1 MPRRS
6 SPVAMTDHPSTQAP
20 KKKRRAAGKFASTA
34 ARKRTKAKTK
44 ASQRGVIQPLL
55 QLPAPRPLLL
65 LTYVGPS
72 QQIGSSAIAID
83 LSRPIKNPSA
93 PQIVEPR
100 SKIDDAVGCDIP
112 SGCLPAAVPDD
123 TLTQAPKQKKHS
135 VARKTAGKLERRQK
149 IIKTK
154 SSPHVPTPPRL
165 PTAPQ
170 IRLPLLSGVGDQNGS
185 SASTINLVRSIAQ
198 PSAPQLAHAEP
209 QPVDAGRYHQSAPS
223 STRPAGTTET
233 SEGPRGSV
241 PPRVHRAY
249 SIDSRVVAKVSFTAA
264 VIGAVLLLVRL
275 PPLKPND
282 AIVTHE
288 LPPAETMLIQDIGA
302 PGDAADRAAAQEA
315 SFASLAA
322 DRTAEQDATFASL
335 AADRTAGQQ
344 VTFASLPV
352 DRTAG
357 QQATFVAADRTAE
370 QRATFA
376 SLVAATEVKLTEVS
390 TLAGLDSIQP
400 FTVAFSDHPDGQPA
414 DPATGLI
421 AFDNWAATRPAQK
434 YFLSPFP
441 DYTEKVLSAGPD
453 GGKKPTVEKLH
464 MYVAEARFVIAK
476 SPQAIDLSQYVS
488 IDYLEGIDAAIKHHL
503 ISPGEAD
510 NSANPNPARR
520 WCEPQAS
527 VLCIKSRYR
536 LEGKLP
542 SAIQLL
548 NQITSG
554 KKIADYLEFQ
564 SELRAVPVAELDQ
577 KGLAKLTGLD
587 MPVTGLLE
595 ETIFHVNQIMQF
607 GKFLV
612 LLQQD
617 TADPNRTVAT
627 AVIALALKSRL
638 IEKQKRFEDVPVL
651 HNLVPAQLLTG
662 RSTFNTGTSIS
673 AGLPLYAR
681 SNIKAVA
688 ATFERK

>member
-6 SPVAMTDHPSTQAP
+6 LPVAMTDHASTQAP
-20 KKKRRAAGKFASTA
+20 KKKRRAARKFASTT

-44 ASQRGVIQPLL
+44 AYQHGVIQPLL

-65 LTYVGPS
+65 LTCGGPS

-83 LSRPIKNPSA
+83 LPLPIKNPSA
-93 PQIVEPR
+93 PQIIEPR
-100 SKIDDAVGCDIP
+100 SEIDNPVGCDIP
-112 SGCLPAAVPDD
+112 SGCLPAAMPDD
-123 TLTQAPKQKKHS
+123 KLTQAPKQKRKHS
-135 VARKTAGKLERRQK
+135 AARKTAGKLVRRQK
-149 IIKTK
+149 TIKTK
-154 SSPHVPTPPRL
+154 SSPHVPTQPRL
-165 PTAPQ
+165 PPAPQ
-170 IRLPLLSGVGDQNGS
+170 MRLPLLSGVGDQIGS
-185 SASTINLVRSIAQ
+185 SASTINLARSTAQ
-198 PSAPQLAHAEP
+198 PSAPQLARADP
-209 QPVDAGRYHQSAPS
+209 QPVDAVRYDQSAPS
-223 STRPAGTTET
+223 STCPAGTTET
-233 SEGPRGSV
+233 CPEAPRDPV
-241 PPRVHRAY
+241 PARVHRAY
-249 SIDSRVVAKVSFTAA
+249 LIDPRVVAKVSFTVAL
-264 VIGAVLLLVRL
+264 IGAVLLLVRL

-282 AIVTHE
+282 AILTHE
-288 LPPAETMLIQDIGA
+288 QPPAETMLIQDIGA
-302 PGDAADRAAAQEA
+302 PSDAADRTAAQEA

-322 DRTAEQDATFASL
+322 DRQDGQEASL
-335 AADRTAGQQ
+335 PADRTAG
-344 VTFASLPV
+344 
-352 DRTAG
+352 
-357 QQATFVAADRTAE
+357 

-376 SLVAATEVKLTEVS
+376 SLAAATEVKLTEVS

-421 AFDNWAATRPAQK
+421 AFDNWAVTRPVQK
-434 YFLSPFP
+434 HFLSPFP

-464 MYVAEARFVIAK
+464 TYVAEARFVIAK
-476 SPQAIDLSQYVS
+476 PPQAIDLSQYAS
-488 IDYLEGIDAAIKHHL
+488 INYLEGIDAAIKHRL
-503 ISPGEAD
+503 IRPEEAD

-527 VLCIKSRYR
+527 VLCIESRYR

-564 SELRAVPVAELDQ
+564 SELRVVPVAELDQ

-587 MPVTGLLE
+587 APVTGVLE

>member
-1 MPRRS
+1 
-6 SPVAMTDHPSTQAP
+6 
-20 KKKRRAAGKFASTA
+20 
-34 ARKRTKAKTK
+34 
-44 ASQRGVIQPLL
+44 
-55 QLPAPRPLLL
+55 
-65 LTYVGPS
+65 
-72 QQIGSSAIAID
+72 
-83 LSRPIKNPSA
+83 
-93 PQIVEPR
+93 
-100 SKIDDAVGCDIP
+100 
-112 SGCLPAAVPDD
+112 
-123 TLTQAPKQKKHS
+123 
-135 VARKTAGKLERRQK
+135 
-149 IIKTK
+149 
-154 SSPHVPTPPRL
+154 
-165 PTAPQ
+165 
-170 IRLPLLSGVGDQNGS
+170 
-185 SASTINLVRSIAQ
+185 
-198 PSAPQLAHAEP
+198 
-209 QPVDAGRYHQSAPS
+209 
-223 STRPAGTTET
+223 
-233 SEGPRGSV
+233 
-241 PPRVHRAY
+241 
-249 SIDSRVVAKVSFTAA
+249 
-264 VIGAVLLLVRL
+264 
-275 PPLKPND
+275 
-282 AIVTHE
+282 
-288 LPPAETMLIQDIGA
+288 
-302 PGDAADRAAAQEA
+302 
-315 SFASLAA
+315 
-322 DRTAEQDATFASL
+322 
-335 AADRTAGQQ
+335 
-344 VTFASLPV
+344 VTFASP
-352 DRTAG
+352 A
-357 QQATFVAADRTAE
+357 
-370 QRATFA
+370 
-376 SLVAATEVKLTEVS
+376 AATEVKLTEVS

-400 FTVAFSDHPDGQPA
+400 FTVAFSDHTDRQPA
-414 DPATGLI
+414 DLATGLI
-421 AFDNWAATRPAQK
+421 AFDNWAVTRPVQK

-453 GGKKPTVEKLH
+453 GGTKPTVEKLH

-476 SPQAIDLSQYVS
+476 PPQAIDLSQYVS

-503 ISPGEAD
+503 IRPEEAD

-527 VLCIKSRYR
+527 VLCIESHYR

-587 MPVTGLLE
+587 TPITGVLE
-595 ETIFHVNQIMQF
+595 ETIFRVNQIMQF

-688 ATFERK
+688 ATLERK

>member
-1 MPRRS
+1 M
-6 SPVAMTDHPSTQAP
+6 
-20 KKKRRAAGKFASTA
+20 
-34 ARKRTKAKTK
+34 
-44 ASQRGVIQPLL
+44 
-55 QLPAPRPLLL
+55 
-65 LTYVGPS
+65 
-72 QQIGSSAIAID
+72 
-83 LSRPIKNPSA
+83 
-93 PQIVEPR
+93 
-100 SKIDDAVGCDIP
+100 
-112 SGCLPAAVPDD
+112 
-123 TLTQAPKQKKHS
+123 
-135 VARKTAGKLERRQK
+135 
-149 IIKTK
+149 
-154 SSPHVPTPPRL
+154 
-165 PTAPQ
+165 
-170 IRLPLLSGVGDQNGS
+170 
-185 SASTINLVRSIAQ
+185 
-198 PSAPQLAHAEP
+198 
-209 QPVDAGRYHQSAPS
+209 
-223 STRPAGTTET
+223 
-233 SEGPRGSV
+233 
-241 PPRVHRAY
+241 
-249 SIDSRVVAKVSFTAA
+249 AKVSFTAA

-275 PPLKPND
+275 PPIKPND

-288 LPPAETMLIQDIGA
+288 PPPETMLVQDIGA
-302 PGDAADRAAAQEA
+302 PSDAADRTAAQEA
-315 SFASLAA
+315 SFTSL
-322 DRTAEQDATFASL
+322 
-335 AADRTAGQQ
+335 
-344 VTFASLPV
+344 
-352 DRTAG
+352 
-357 QQATFVAADRTAE
+357 AADRTAE

-376 SLVAATEVKLTEVS
+376 SLAAATEVQLTEVS
-390 TLAGLDSIQP
+390 TLAGLDRIQP
-400 FTVAFSDHPDGQPA
+400 FTVAFSDHHDPQGQPA
-414 DPATGLI
+414 DPATSLI
-421 AFDNWAATRPAQK
+421 AFDNWAATRPLQK

-476 SPQAIDLSQYVS
+476 PPQAINLSQYVS

-503 ISPGEAD
+503 IRPEEAD

-527 VLCIKSRYR
+527 VLCIESHYR

-587 MPVTGLLE
+587 TPVTGVLE
-595 ETIFHVNQIMQF
+595 ETIFRVNQMMQF

-673 AGLPLYAR
+673 ARLPLYAR

-688 ATFERK
+688 ATLERK

>member
-1 MPRRS
+1 M
-6 SPVAMTDHPSTQAP
+6 
-20 KKKRRAAGKFASTA
+20 
-34 ARKRTKAKTK
+34 
-44 ASQRGVIQPLL
+44 
-55 QLPAPRPLLL
+55 
-65 LTYVGPS
+65 
-72 QQIGSSAIAID
+72 
-83 LSRPIKNPSA
+83 
-93 PQIVEPR
+93 
-100 SKIDDAVGCDIP
+100 
-112 SGCLPAAVPDD
+112 
-123 TLTQAPKQKKHS
+123 
-135 VARKTAGKLERRQK
+135 
-149 IIKTK
+149 
-154 SSPHVPTPPRL
+154 
-165 PTAPQ
+165 
-170 IRLPLLSGVGDQNGS
+170 
-185 SASTINLVRSIAQ
+185 
-198 PSAPQLAHAEP
+198 
-209 QPVDAGRYHQSAPS
+209 
-223 STRPAGTTET
+223 
-233 SEGPRGSV
+233 
-241 PPRVHRAY
+241 
-249 SIDSRVVAKVSFTAA
+249 AKVSFTAA
-264 VIGAVLLLVRL
+264 VIGVVLLLVRL

-302 PGDAADRAAAQEA
+302 PSDAADRTAAQEA

-322 DRTAEQDATFASL
+322 DRQDGQEATFASL
-335 AADRTAGQQ
+335 PA
-344 VTFASLPV
+344 

-357 QQATFVAADRTAE
+357 QQATG

-376 SLVAATEVKLTEVS
+376 SLAAATEVKLTEVS

-414 DPATGLI
+414 DPATSLI
-421 AFDNWAATRPAQK
+421 AFDNWAATSPVQK
-434 YFLSPFP
+434 HFLSPFP

-476 SPQAIDLSQYVS
+476 PPQAIDLSQYVS

-503 ISPGEAD
+503 IRPEEAD

-527 VLCIKSRYR
+527 VLCIESRYR

-564 SELRAVPVAELDQ
+564 SELRVVPVAELDQ

-587 MPVTGLLE
+587 APVTGVLE

-688 ATFERK
+688 ATLERK

>member
-44 ASQRGVIQPLL
+44 GSQRGVIQPLL

-65 LTYVGPS
+65 LTYVEPS
-72 QQIGSSAIAID
+72 QQIGSSTIAVD
-83 LSRPIKNPSA
+83 LPRPIKNPSA
-93 PQIVEPR
+93 PQIIKPG
-100 SKIDDAVGCDIP
+100 SQIDDAVGCDIP

-135 VARKTAGKLERRQK
+135 VARKNAGKLERRQK
-149 IIKTK
+149 TIKTK

-170 IRLPLLSGVGDQNGS
+170 IRLPLLSGVGDQIGS

-198 PSAPQLAHAEP
+198 PSAPQLAHADP
-209 QPVDAGRYHQSAPS
+209 QPVDAVRYDQSAPS

-233 SEGPRGSV
+233 SEAPRGSV

-264 VIGAVLLLVRL
+264 LIGVVLLLVRL

-288 LPPAETMLIQDIGA
+288 LPPAETTLIQDIGA
-302 PGDAADRAAAQEA
+302 PSDATDRTAAQEA

-322 DRTAEQDATFASL
+322 DRQDGQEATFASL
-335 AADRTAGQQ
+335 PA
-344 VTFASLPV
+344 

-357 QQATFVAADRTAE
+357 QQATG

-376 SLVAATEVKLTEVS
+376 SLPAATEVKLTEVS

-414 DPATGLI
+414 DPATSLI
-421 AFDNWAATRPAQK
+421 AFDNWAVTSPVQK
-434 YFLSPFP
+434 HFLSPFP

-464 MYVAEARFVIAK
+464 MYVAEARFVIARP
-476 SPQAIDLSQYVS
+476 PQAIDLSQYVS

-503 ISPGEAD
+503 IRPEEAD

-527 VLCIKSRYR
+527 VLCIESRYR

-564 SELRAVPVAELDQ
+564 SELRVVPVAELDQ

-587 MPVTGLLE
+587 APVTGVLE

-662 RSTFNTGTSIS
+662 RSSFNTGTSIS

-688 ATFERK
+688 ATLERK

>member
-6 SPVAMTDHPSTQAP
+6 LPVAMTDHASTQAP
-20 KKKRRAAGKFASTA
+20 KKKRRAARKFASTA
-34 ARKRTKAKTK
+34 ARKRTKEKTK

-65 LTYVGPS
+65 LTYVGRS
-72 QQIGSSAIAID
+72 RQIGSSAIAID
-83 LSRPIKNPSA
+83 LRRPIKNPSA

-100 SKIDDAVGCDIP
+100 SEIDNAVDCDIS
-112 SGCLPAAVPDD
+112 SGCLPAAMPDD
-123 TLTQAPKQKKHS
+123 TLTQAPKQKIKQS
-135 VARKTAGKLERRQK
+135 AARKTGDKLARRQK
-149 IIKTK
+149 TIKTK

-170 IRLPLLSGVGDQNGS
+170 IRLPLLSGVGDQFGS
-185 SASTINLVRSIAQ
+185 SASTINLVRSTAQ
-198 PSAPQLAHAEP
+198 PSAPQLARADP
-209 QPVDAGRYHQSAPS
+209 QPVDAVRYDQSAPS

-233 SEGPRGSV
+233 CPEAPRGPV
-241 PPRVHRAY
+241 PPRVHHAY
-249 SIDSRVVAKVSFTAA
+249 SIDSRFVAKVSFTAA

-302 PGDAADRAAAQEA
+302 PSDGADRTAAQEA

-322 DRTAEQDATFASL
+322 DRTAGHDATFASPP
-335 AADRTAGQQ
+335 A
-344 VTFASLPV
+344 

-370 QRATFA
+370 QQVTFA
-376 SLVAATEVKLTEVS
+376 SPAAATEVKLTEVS

-400 FTVAFSDHPDGQPA
+400 FTVAFSDHTDRQPA
-414 DPATGLI
+414 DLATGLI
-421 AFDNWAATRPAQK
+421 AFDNWAVTRPVQK

-453 GGKKPTVEKLH
+453 GGTKPTVEKLH

-503 ISPGEAD
+503 IRPEEAD

-527 VLCIKSRYR
+527 VLCIESALRIDRR
-536 LEGKLP
+536 L
-542 SAIQLL
+542 
-548 NQITSG
+548 
-554 KKIADYLEFQ
+554 
-564 SELRAVPVAELDQ
+564 
-577 KGLAKLTGLD
+577 
-587 MPVTGLLE
+587 
-595 ETIFHVNQIMQF
+595 
-607 GKFLV
+607 
-612 LLQQD
+612 
-617 TADPNRTVAT
+617 
-627 AVIALALKSRL
+627 LK
-638 IEKQKRFEDVPVL
+638 P
-651 HNLVPAQLLTG
+651 
-662 RSTFNTGTSIS
+662 
-673 AGLPLYAR
+673 
-681 SNIKAVA
+681 
-688 ATFERK
+688 

>member
-83 LSRPIKNPSA
+83 LPRPIKNPSA
-93 PQIVEPR
+93 PQIVEPG
-100 SKIDDAVGCDIP
+100 SEINDAVGCDIP
-112 SGCLPAAVPDD
+112 SGCLPAAMPDD
-123 TLTQAPKQKKHS
+123 TLTQAPKQKRKHS
-135 VARKTAGKLERRQK
+135 ADRRTAGKLVRRQK
-149 IIKTK
+149 TIKTK
-154 SSPHVPTPPRL
+154 SFPHVPPRL
-165 PTAPQ
+165 PPAPQ
-170 IRLPLLSGVGDQNGS
+170 IRFPLSGVGDQIGS

-198 PSAPQLAHAEP
+198 PSAPQLAHAEQ
-209 QPVDAGRYHQSAPS
+209 QPVDAGRYQQSAPS

-233 SEGPRGSV
+233 SEAPRGSV
-241 PPRVHRAY
+241 PPRFRRAY
-249 SIDSRVVAKVSFTAA
+249 SIDSRVVARVSFTAA

-275 PPLKPND
+275 PPLKPSD

-302 PGDAADRAAAQEA
+302 PSDAADRTAAREA

-441 DYTEKVLSAGPD
+441 DYTEKVLSGPD

-488 IDYLEGIDAAIKHHL
+488 IDYLEGIDAAITHHL
-503 ISPGEAD
+503 IRPEEAD

-617 TADPNRTVAT
+617 TAGPNRTVAT

>member
-6 SPVAMTDHPSTQAP
+6 LPVAMTDHASTQAP
-20 KKKRRAAGKFASTA
+20 KKKRRAARKIASTA

-44 ASQRGVIQPLL
+44 AYHGVIQPLL

-72 QQIGSSAIAID
+72 RQIGSSAIAID
-83 LSRPIKNPSA
+83 SPRPIKNPSA
-93 PQIVEPR
+93 PQIIEPG
-100 SKIDDAVGCDIP
+100 SEIEDAVGCDIP
-112 SGCLPAAVPDD
+112 SGYLPAAIPDD
-123 TLTQAPKQKKHS
+123 TLTQAPKQKRKHS
-135 VARKTAGKLERRQK
+135 VARKTAGKLVRRQK
-149 IIKTK
+149 TTKTK

-165 PTAPQ
+165 PPAPQ
-170 IRLPLLSGVGDQNGS
+170 IRFPLLSGVGDQIGS
-185 SASTINLVRSIAQ
+185 SASTINLVRSTAQ
-198 PSAPQLAHAEP
+198 PSAPQLARADP
-209 QPVDAGRYHQSAPS
+209 QPVDAVRYDQSVLP
-223 STRPAGTTET
+223 STRPAGITVTCPEAPQ
-233 SEGPRGSV
+233 GPV

-249 SIDSRVVAKVSFTAA
+249 LIDSRVVAKVSFTAA
-264 VIGAVLLLVRL
+264 VIGAILLLVRL

-288 LPPAETMLIQDIGA
+288 LPPAETMLIQDSA
-302 PGDAADRAAAQEA
+302 PSDAADRTAAQEA
-315 SFASLAA
+315 SVASLAA
-322 DRTAEQDATFASL
+322 DRTVEQDATFASL
-335 AADRTAGQQ
+335 AANRTAGQQ

-357 QQATFVAADRTAE
+357 QQVTFVAADRTAE
-370 QRATFA
+370 QQVTFA
-376 SLVAATEVKLTEVS
+376 SLAAATEVKLTEVS

-414 DPATGLI
+414 DPAASLI
-421 AFDNWAATRPAQK
+421 AFDNWAVTRPVQK

-453 GGKKPTVEKLH
+453 GGTKPTVEKLH

-476 SPQAIDLSQYVS
+476 PPQAIDLSQYVS

-503 ISPGEAD
+503 IRPEEAD

-527 VLCIKSRYR
+527 VLCIESHYR

-587 MPVTGLLE
+587 TPITGVLE
-595 ETIFHVNQIMQF
+595 ETIFRVNQIMQF

-638 IEKQKRFEDVPVL
+638 IEKQKRFEDLPVL

-688 ATFERK
+688 ATLERK

>member
-6 SPVAMTDHPSTQAP
+6 LPVAMTDHASTQAP
-20 KKKRRAAGKFASTA
+20 KKKRRAARKIASTA

-65 LTYVGPS
+65 LTYVGRS
-72 QQIGSSAIAID
+72 RQIGSSAIAID
-83 LSRPIKNPSA
+83 LRRPIKNPSA

-100 SKIDDAVGCDIP
+100 SEIDNAVDCDIS
-112 SGCLPAAVPDD
+112 SGCLPAAMPDD
-123 TLTQAPKQKKHS
+123 TLTQAPKQKRKQS
-135 VARKTAGKLERRQK
+135 AARKTGDKLARGQK
-149 IIKTK
+149 TIKTK

-170 IRLPLLSGVGDQNGS
+170 IRLPLLSGVGDQFGS
-185 SASTINLVRSIAQ
+185 SASTINLVRSTAH
-198 PSAPQLAHAEP
+198 PSAPQLARADP
-209 QPVDAGRYHQSAPS
+209 QPVDAVRYDQSAPS

-233 SEGPRGSV
+233 CPEAPRDPV
-241 PPRVHRAY
+241 PARVHRAY
-249 SIDSRVVAKVSFTAA
+249 SIDPRVVAKVSFTAA

-414 DPATGLI
+414 DPAASLI
-421 AFDNWAATRPAQK
+421 AFDNWAVTRPVQK

-453 GGKKPTVEKLH
+453 GGTKPTVEKLH

-476 SPQAIDLSQYVS
+476 PPQAIDLSQYVS

-503 ISPGEAD
+503 IRPEEAD

-527 VLCIKSRYR
+527 VLCIESRYR

-638 IEKQKRFEDVPVL
+638 IEKQKRF
-651 HNLVPAQLLTG
+651 
-662 RSTFNTGTSIS
+662 
-673 AGLPLYAR
+673 
-681 SNIKAVA
+681 
-688 ATFERK
+688 

>member
-1 MPRRS
+1 MPRRAL
-6 SPVAMTDHPSTQAP
+6 PLAMTDHASNQAP
-20 KKKRRAAGKFASTA
+20 KKKRRAARKIASNP

-44 ASQRGVIQPLL
+44 ASQHSVIQPLL

-72 QQIGSSAIAID
+72 QQIGSSAIAVD
-83 LSRPIKNPSA
+83 LPRPIEKPSA
-93 PQIVEPR
+93 PQIIEPGPE
-100 SKIDDAVGCDIP
+100 IDDAVGRDIP
-112 SGCLPAAVPDD
+112 SGCLPAAMPDD
-123 TLTQAPKQKKHS
+123 TPTQAPKQKRKHS
-135 VARKTAGKLERRQK
+135 AVRKTAGKLVRRRK
-149 IIKTK
+149 TIKTK

-165 PTAPQ
+165 PPAPQ
-170 IRLPLLSGVGDQNGS
+170 IR
-185 SASTINLVRSIAQ
+185 NLVRSTAQ
-198 PSAPQLAHAEP
+198 PSAPQLARADP
-209 QPVDAGRYHQSAPS
+209 QPVDAVRYDQSAPS

-233 SEGPRGSV
+233 CAEAPRGPV

-264 VIGAVLLLVRL
+264 IIGAVLLLARL

-282 AIVTHE
+282 AIITHE
-288 LPPAETMLIQDIGA
+288 LPPTETMLIQDIGA
-302 PGDAADRAAAQEA
+302 PSKAA
-315 SFASLAA
+315 
-322 DRTAEQDATFASL
+322 
-335 AADRTAGQQ
+335 
-344 VTFASLPV
+344 

-357 QQATFVAADRTAE
+357 QQATFASLPADRTAG
-370 QRATFA
+370 QQATFTSLAAA
-376 SLVAATEVKLTEVS
+376 SEVKLTEVS
-390 TLAGLDSIQP
+390 TLAGLNSVQP

-421 AFDNWAATRPAQK
+421 AFDNWAAIRPVQK
-434 YFLSPFP
+434 HFLSPFP
-441 DYTEKVLSAGPD
+441 DYTERVLSAGPD

-476 SPQAIDLSQYVS
+476 PPQAIDLSQYVS
-488 IDYLEGIDAAIKHHL
+488 IDYLEGIDAAIKHRL
-503 ISPGEAD
+503 IRPEEAD

-527 VLCIKSRYR
+527 VLCIDSRYR

-564 SELRAVPVAELDQ
+564 SELRVVPVAELDQ

-587 MPVTGLLE
+587 APVTGVLE

-612 LLQQD
+612 LLQED
-617 TADPNRTVAT
+617 AADPNGTVAT
-627 AVIALALKSRL
+627 AVIALALKTRL

-651 HNLVPAQLLTG
+651 HNLVPAQVLTG
-662 RSTFNTGTSIS
+662 RSTFNTGTSI
-673 AGLPLYAR
+673 
-681 SNIKAVA
+681 
-688 ATFERK
+688 